1 MTTLAAIQ
9 GDGWAVIAAD
19 SQSSDGDGF
28 AINIPTGKMFRNNEL
43 IIAGAGQVRGI
54 NLLEHGWDA
63 PAVKL
68 KNLDKYVTS
77 ILVPSMRKCFSMAD
91 YEYKR
96 DGESV
101 ENDNIWIVAIQGQ
114 IYRIESDYSWERNS
128 SNLYVA
134 GSGERF
140 ALGAL
145 EAMDAGNVTT
155 TTQAKNFLRKAIRI
169 AAKYDAYSGG
179 EIRFMIS
186 TCNQALWI

>member
-9 GDGWAVIAAD
+9 GDGWAVVAAD

-28 AINIPTGKMFRNNEL
+28 AINIPSGKMFKNNEL

-54 NLLEHGWDA
+54 NLLEHGWEA

-68 KNLDKYVTS
+68 KNIDRYVTS
-77 ILVPSMRKCFSMAD
+77 ILIPSMRKCFNMAD

-96 DGESV
+96 DGEAV
-101 ENDNIWIVAIQGQ
+101 ENDNVWIVSIQGQ

-145 EAMDAGNVTT
+145 EAMNAGSVETP
-155 TTQAKNFLRKAIRI
+155 TQAKNFLRKAIRI

-179 EIRFMIS
+179 EIRFMVS
-186 TCNQALWI
+186 T

>member
-1 MTTLAAIQ
+1 MTTLAAIE
-9 GDGWAVIAAD
+9 GNGWSVIAAD

-28 AINIPTGKMFRNNEL
+28 AINIPTGKMFKNNEL

-68 KNLDKYVTS
+68 KNIDRYVTS
-77 ILVPSMRKCFSMAD
+77 ILIPSMRKCFDAAD

-101 ENDNIWIVAIQGQ
+101 ENDNIWLVCIQNKM
-114 IYRIESDYSWERNS
+114 YRIESDYSWERNS
-128 SNLYVA
+128 DNFYAA

-140 ALGAL
+140 AFGAL
-145 EAMDAGNVTT
+145 AAMDAGSVTT
-155 TTQAKNFLRKAIRI
+155 PAQAKNVLRKAIKI

-179 EIRFMIS
+179 DIRFMVS
-186 TCNQALWI
+186 T

>member
-28 AINIPTGKMFRNNEL
+28 AINIPTGKMFKNNEL

-186 TCNQALWI
+186 T